1 MPTTTQFV
9 IAEQSKPGVLA
20 RVADVLGS
28 AGINIKAFSALENT
42 GTAAGTLRFVLADP
56 DKARQAFKDAKV
68 PFTEETA
75 LVLSL
80 PNRPGALSDIA
91 QHLAKAHI
99 NIACGYYTPSR
110 EGGKAIVILTV
121 SDTDKAVE
129 VLQSQSLDVI

>member
-20 RVADVLGS
+20 RVADALGS
-28 AGINIKAFSALENT
+28 AGVNIKAFSALENT
-42 GTAAGTLRFVLADP
+42 GAGAGTLRFVLADP
-56 DKARQAFKDAKV
+56 DRARTALSGAKIA
-68 PFTEETA
+68 FTEETA

-80 PNRPGALSDIA
+80 PNRPGALSDVA

-99 NIACGYYTPSR
+99 NIVCGYYTPSR

-121 SDTDKAVE
+121 SETERAVE
-129 VLQSQSLDVI
+129 VLRAQSLDVI